1 MNKRKNVLTGVAQ
14 WLANYSLGAKSS
26 LPPIFVNDVS
36 LQRGHMPA
44 AHVVYAVST
53 HDGGGAVQRRLL
65 MKPKMLLLRPFPD
78 KFCRL
83 LL

>member
-1 MNKRKNVLTGVAQ
+1 MNERTNVLTGVAQ
-14 WLANYSLGAKSS
+14 WSANYSLGAKSS

-44 AHVVYAVST
+44 AHVVCAVST
-53 HDGGGAVQRRLL
+53 HDGGGAGQWRLP
-65 MKPKMLLLRPFPD
+65 MKPKMLPLWPFPD
-78 KFCRL
+78 KLCRL